1 MVDMNSVHNR
11 LDNNS
16 IQLTLE
22 KEFLS
27 FWPHLLMQQTDEEIA
42 TYLTEANFLLHIYR
56 TPSSPILYDE
66 PLDELDFETI
76 INSDGQKTG
85 LE

>member
-1 MVDMNSVHNR
+1 MAEINSTYNR
-11 LDNNS
+11 LDNN
-16 IQLTLE
+16 IIYLTLE

-27 FWPHLLMQQTDEEIA
+27 FWPHLLMQQTDEEVA
-42 TYLTEANFLLHIYR
+42 TYLTEANFFLHIYHI
-56 TPSSPILYDE
+56 PASPTVQNE
-66 PLDELDFETI
+66 VLDILDFDTV